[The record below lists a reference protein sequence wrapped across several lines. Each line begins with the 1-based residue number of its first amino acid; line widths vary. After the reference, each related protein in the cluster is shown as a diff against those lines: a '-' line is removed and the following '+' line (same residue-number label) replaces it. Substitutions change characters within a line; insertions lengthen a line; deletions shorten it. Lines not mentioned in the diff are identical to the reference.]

1 MTHHTLR
8 LLTAL
13 LAAAACGGA
22 AHDSAH
28 RSAHDSA
35 QASAGDVSAVTLPR
49 GLAAAI
55 ASSGA
60 SSGELQAAQ
69 DAIESGHPWRATVL
83 LEPLLRDPQRR
94 TPVAV
99 LLAARAAAGWR
110 GWREVDSLLRSAAWI
125 DTAFGGDGR
134 ELLAR
139 SALEQSH
146 DSLALIDARAALA
159 HAGDASTR
167 ATRLVYT
174 ARAWD
179 RNNEPDS
186 AAVAYRAAARLL
198 PRIGDWLSLRAAG
211 SEPDSAARARDYANV
226 RIAPAHAR
234 VAWTEAQARER
245 FTDIAGAADRFAAL
259 GETVKAMSLRL
270 MIAPDSASRLRLQSD
285 LLAYIRQHAG
295 AATVRDAVAALDR
308 AFPDLSPSQEL
319 IVARSSAR
327 SGPAPRAVT
336 AFARAIAGGE
346 SLTPADRMAYAQ
358 SLANAGRREEAA
370 RQFGLVTG
378 ALAGTAAYQKARLLL
393 NAGDNDALRAALQ
406 KVVDRYPRDAAAAAP
421 SLYLLADLAT
431 DAGNDSLARVTF
443 LRVAQRFPSSS
454 WADDARF
461 RAGIIAFVQR
471 QARDA
476 AVQFDSLVRLHPRS
490 AEANAARYWAG
501 RAWAGAGDTAKAHMR
516 WTQVLASDPASYYAI
531 LASRRLHESAWTPS
545 ASSDSVP
552 HLADVDLA
560 IARAALL
567 EQLGMD
573 AEARFEYDALESQ
586 APTSP
591 ERLVATAAALRGAGQ
606 AVRSIRL
613 ANRIVNQG
621 ARDAR
626 SYRLLYPVLDRQQIT
641 DAAHAHA
648 LDPGLIAG
656 LIRQESSFNP
666 NAVSV
671 AGARGLMQ
679 VLPSV
684 GEQLARAAKYPLWD
698 PVLLFDPDVNVQ
710 LGTAHLA
717 GAFAQDSIA
726 ARVLAAYNA
735 GAARIDRWG
744 SKAGVSDPEVF
755 AERIPF
761 AETRDYVRVVQRNA
775 VLYDALY
782 SW

>member
-1 MTHHTLR
+1 MTHRTLR
-8 LLTAL
+8 LLAAL
-13 LAAAACGGA
+13 LAAAACGRR
-22 AHDSAH
+22 AHDP
-28 RSAHDSA
+28 AHDSA
-35 QASAGDVSAVTLPR
+35 QSSAGDVSTSTLPR

-60 SSGELQAAQ
+60 ASGELQAAQ
-69 DAIESGHPWRATVL
+69 DAIESGHPWRGTLL

-94 TPVAV
+94 TPAAV

-110 GWREVDSLLRSAAWI
+110 GWREVDSLLRSAAWV

-134 ELLAR
+134 ELLTR

-146 DSLALIDARAALA
+146 DSVALTDARAALA
-159 HAGDASTR
+159 HAGDAPTR
-167 ATRLVYT
+167 ATRLVYA

-179 RNNEPDS
+179 RNNQPDS
-186 AAVAYRAAARLL
+186 AAAAYRAAATLL
-198 PRIGDWLSLRAAG
+198 PRIGDWLALRAAG
-211 SEPDSAARARDYANV
+211 AEPDSAARARDYAHV
-226 RIAPAHAR
+226 HVAPARAR

-245 FTDIAGAADRFAAL
+245 FSDIAGAADRFAAL
-259 GETVKAMSLRL
+259 GDTVKAMSLRL
-270 MIAPDSASRLRLQSD
+270 MIAPDRASRLRLESE
-285 LLAYIRQHAG
+285 LVAYVQQHAG
-295 AATVRDAVAALDR
+295 STTARDAVAALDR
-308 AFPDLSPSQEL
+308 AFPVLSASQEL

-327 SGPAPRAVT
+327 SGPATRAVA
-336 AFARAIAGGE
+336 AFAHAMTGGA
-346 SLTPADRMAYAQ
+346 SLTSTDRMAYAQ
-358 SLANAGRREEAA
+358 ALANMGRRDDAA

-378 ALAGTAAYQKARLLL
+378 SLAGTAAYQKARLLL
-393 NAGDNDALRAALQ
+393 NTGDNDALRAALQ
-406 KVVDRYPRDAAAAAP
+406 QVVNRYPRDAAATPP

-431 DAGNDSLARVTF
+431 DAGDDSLARITF
-443 LRVAQRFPSSS
+443 LRVARQFSSSS

-471 QARDA
+471 HPRDA
-476 AVQFDSLVRLHPRS
+476 AIQFDSLVRLEPRS
-490 AEANAARYWAG
+490 AEVNAARYWSG
-501 RAWAGAGDTAKAHMR
+501 RAWAGAGDTAQAHTR
-516 WTQVLASDPASYYAI
+516 WKQVVASDPSSYYAI
-531 LASRRLHESAWTPS
+531 LSARRLHAAGWAP
-545 ASSDSVP
+545 AAASDSVP

-567 EQLGMD
+567 DGLGMD

-586 APTSP
+586 AAASP
-591 ERLVATAAALRGAGQ
+591 QRLLATAAALREAGQ
-606 AVRSIRL
+606 SVRSIRL

-626 SYRLLYPVLDRQQIT
+626 SYRLLYPVLDRQQIIE
-641 DAAHAHA
+641 AARAHA
-648 LDPGLIAG
+648 LDPGFIAG

-710 LGTAHLA
+710 LGATHLA
-717 GAFAQDSIA
+717 GAFAQDSVA

-735 GAARIDRWG
+735 GATRIDRWA
-744 SKAGVSDPEVF
+744 SKAGAGDPEVF

-761 AETRDYVRVVQRNA
+761 AETRDYVRIVQRNA